1 MKNWRIRLR
10 PLLALAVGMWCAML
24 NAGISLSST
33 SQTFGSAGG
42 SGSFTISYTGG
53 LSYSTPSTSV
63 SWLSVTGTQVHTG
76 TGSGTITVPYSVA
89 ANNSSSSR
97 TGTISGTVS
106 GSPFTFTVYQNPG
119 AAQPTTYS
127 IKFHKNDGSGVTALR
142 TFTYGM
148 KTRLPLLKSGLGWA
162 RTGYTF
168 KGWATSQANANAK
181 KIWKGD
187 WAYVQA
193 PVAAGKTLNVY
204 AVWEAGTYVIRFN
217 KNDGSGVTASRT
229 FTYGTKTRLPLL
241 KGGLGWARTGYDFLG
256 WATSQANANAK
267 KIWKKDWAYVQTPV
281 VSGKTLNVYA
291 VWDAQDS
298 EPNVFDFYAT
308 IDSSANAYYYQ
319 IGGTGSAS
327 YTSFTS
333 SASWLTP
340 NGTKSASSN
349 GEWTLNV
356 YYKVTANTSAYART
370 GILTGTVLGSKVRI
384 HITQNGK

>member
-63 SWLSVTGTQVHTG
+63 SWLSVTGTQIHTG

-148 KTRLPLLKSGLGWA
+148 KTRLPLLKSGLGWT

-168 KGWATSQANANAK
+168 KGWATS
-181 KIWKGD
+181 
-187 WAYVQA
+187 
-193 PVAAGKTLNVY
+193 P
-204 AVWEAGTYVIRFN
+204 
-217 KNDGSGVTASRT
+217 
-229 FTYGTKTRLPLL
+229 
-241 KGGLGWARTGYDFLG
+241 
-256 WATSQANANAK
+256 ANANAK

-356 YYKVTANTSAYART
+356 NYKVTANTSAYART